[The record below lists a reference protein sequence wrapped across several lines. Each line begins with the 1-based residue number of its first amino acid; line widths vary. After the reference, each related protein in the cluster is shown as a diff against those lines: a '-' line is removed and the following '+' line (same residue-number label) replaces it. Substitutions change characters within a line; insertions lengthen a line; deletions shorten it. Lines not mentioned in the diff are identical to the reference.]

1 MTMKYVDGQA
11 VKVDDMVGL
20 GSTDEGI
27 VMCSIDTDESSAE
40 QSADDWEFLKTGV
53 MIDFPSMGLVHVPEE
68 HPDLWLISRN
78 AD

>member
-11 VKVDDMVGL
+11 VKVGDMVGL

-40 QSADDWEFLKTGV
+40 QSADDWKFLKTGV
-53 MIDFPSMGLVHVPEE
+53 MIDFPSMGLVHFPEE